1 MKGIITVKV
10 DPKSGLRY
18 RLACFMHRHNLF
30 KVIYQVPVLESDGT
44 EIGAVCTLKGNSG
57 ALWLMGK
64 MFEQREAIQFVI
76 PERNLRAV

>member
-1 MKGIITVKV
+1 MKGILTVKIE
-10 DPKSGLRY
+10 PNGLRFKVA
-18 RLACFMHRHNLF
+18 RFMHRHNLF

-44 EIGAVCTLKGNSG
+44 EIGAVCTLKGNSK

-76 PERNLRAV
+76 PEKRNLRVV